1 MVVGAIDIESAVVVD
16 GCGVGTEDTG
26 ANGIGVADAFVV
38 GFQCLCLNLQA

>member
-26 ANGIGVADAFVV
+26 ADGVGVADALIV
-38 GFQCLCLNLQA
+38 GFQRLCLSLQA